1 MTTNARRHVDRRP
14 RGVCPHLAALV
25 GAAVVALA
33 AFTVPSAVPGGV
45 AGAAT
50 KHSGTVDVLYAGSL
64 LDLME
69 NQIGPAFHKA
79 TGYSVVGFSN
89 GSSALASEIQGG
101 TEVGDVFLSASP
113 SADITLQGAS
123 NGDWVST
130 YQEFATSQLVLG
142 YNPASPF
149 AKALRT
155 QPWYDVV
162 TRSGFLLGRTDP
174 ATDPKGVLAVD
185 ALEGVAL
192 SYGVPA
198 LASLATSNSNI
209 FEETSLVGE
218 LQAGQLDAGFFYAV
232 EAAAAHL
239 KTVPLVG
246 TDLYGEYTVA
256 TLKDAPHPAAAKAFV
271 SFLLGKAGQKIL
283 AANGVT
289 PLHPVM
295 TFGPNSSSTTTT
307 TSSTNPTTTT
317 TS

>member
-1 MTTNARRHVDRRP
+1 MTIFAPRHGADARRARPWFRR
-14 RGVCPHLAALV
+14 A
-25 GAAVVALA
+25 
-33 AFTVPSAVPGGV
+33 TVPAATVVFAASSLLPLLGTAST
-45 AGAAT
+45 ASAAT
-50 KHSGTVDVLYAGSL
+50 KHSGSVDVLYAGSL
-64 LDLME
+64 LDLMQ
-69 NQIGPAFHKA
+69 NDIDPAFHKA
-79 TGYSVVGFSN
+79 TGYTVVGVSN
-89 GSSALASEIQGG
+89 GSSALATEIQGG
-101 TEVGDVFLSASP
+101 TEVGDVFISASP
-113 SADITLQGAS
+113 SADQTLQGAA
-123 NGDWVST
+123 NGSWVDT
-130 YQEFATSQLVLG
+130 YTEFATSRLVLG

-198 LASLATSNSNI
+198 LDAIATSTSNI

-239 KTVPLVG
+239 KTVPLTG

-256 TLKDAPHPAAAKAFV
+256 LLKDAPHRAAAKAFV
-271 SFLLGKAGQKIL
+271 AFLLGKQGQRIL
-283 AANGVT
+283 SANGVQ
-289 PLHPVM
+289 PLKKVQ
-295 TFGPNSSSTTTT
+295 TFGPGSATSTTTT
-307 TSSTNPTTTT
+307 SAPATTT